1 MTVSM
6 RMGKSSRRYNRSRDT
21 DESYSKALKRRRL
34 DGSYKR
40 SFSRRYDDAYTFD
53 KYSDSGHGSRRY
65 NSSHY
70 DNYKSSIDLNDKFYS
85 HAYDS
90 NSRNQHEDSKR
101 RRDVKHKSYSGSQS
115 VSINALL
122 LQ

>member
-1 MTVSM
+1 M

-53 KYSDSGHGSRRY
+53 KYSDRLVPFIF
-65 NSSHY
+65 
-70 DNYKSSIDLNDKFYS
+70 SI
-85 HAYDS
+85 
-90 NSRNQHEDSKR
+90 
-101 RRDVKHKSYSGSQS
+101 SYIPRLGMGQ
-115 VSINALL
+115 
-122 LQ
+122 